1 MGLFLPNSP
10 AFIAAVN
17 FVFSKE
23 GGYHHN
29 PNDLGGETHF
39 GISARACP
47 IEDIANLN

>member
-29 PNDLGGETHF
+29 PNDLAVKPILALAPG
-39 GISARACP
+39 RALLKTLP
-47 IEDIANLN
+47 I